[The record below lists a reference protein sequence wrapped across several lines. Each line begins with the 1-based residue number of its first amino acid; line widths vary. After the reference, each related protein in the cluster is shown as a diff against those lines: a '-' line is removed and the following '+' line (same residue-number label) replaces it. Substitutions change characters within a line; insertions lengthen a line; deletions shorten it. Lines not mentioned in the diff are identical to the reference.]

1 MNILEF
7 LEIDSASICSKV
19 PINSGKNKTH
29 KIHIKQL
36 QNQTP
41 PQNTRYIVK
50 SVSDLDLVF
59 IKGFGYR
66 AIFRVVIS
74 ISGTWPTSL
83 DKMKNIFLYLLCSLL
98 SKMSF
103 NLVFSTLK
111 LCTYQRPWIV
121 HSFDEITHFWGGFC

>member
-1 MNILEF
+1 M
-7 LEIDSASICSKV
+7 
-19 PINSGKNKTH
+19 
-29 KIHIKQL
+29 
-36 QNQTP
+36 
-41 PQNTRYIVK
+41 

-83 DKMKNIFLYLLCSLL
+83 DKMKIIFLYLLCSLL

-111 LCTYQRPWIV
+111 LCTYQRP
-121 HSFDEITHFWGGFC
+121 